1 VLHLGQLK
9 PDSVF
14 HYIDMELCYFTLEKY
29 IYGQEVPHLANWAG
43 IRSGPV
49 ESRIA
54 RITEIADHIVQGLSF
69 IHELGEVHRDLSPP
83 NGTPY
88 SSTNAHS

>member
-1 VLHLGQLK
+1 
-9 PDSVF
+9 
-14 HYIDMELCYFTLEKY
+14 MELCYFTLEKY

-54 RITEIADHIVQGLSF
+54 EITGIADHIIKGLTF
-69 IHELGEVHRDLSPP
+69 IHDLREVHRDLSLKIATLNLGNETGIKSCILP
-83 NGTPY
+83 T
-88 SSTNAHS
+88 